1 VKGLLAAPLLRRPDA
16 VEPGRAAAPLRL
28 LQDREVEPDAGGPKV
43 GASRL
48 AVWHVT
54 DWFEK
59 RGMSDYGQHFADND
73 IEFSILGDVT
83 YQGLER
89 PRCRFARPSPQDF
102 ARDRRV

>member
-1 VKGLLAAPLLRRPDA
+1 MPSMR
-16 VEPGRAAAPLRL
+16 
-28 LQDREVEPDAGGPKV
+28 
-43 GASRL
+43 
-48 AVWHVT
+48 HVT